1 MKILGIVIGVLVVVI
16 LAVVLVKLVDPIG
29 FQNFEA
35 KVGISNTT
43 ITDTSSTQATTIQ
56 TIITYNTNDMN
67 PPSTSEAPFL
77 VQTSSYV
84 YYGEQ
89 LVTVAGTPELT
100 GYWVEQNSMYAF
112 NKGTISFPVNEY
124 GYVQLFR
131 RMSSGDGAV
140 EYNEPLN

>member
-43 ITDTSSTQATTIQ
+43 VTDTSSTQATTIQ

-100 GYWVEQNSMYAF
+100 GYWVEHIVMKYYKHFQQGLGNP
-112 NKGTISFPVNEY
+112 PVNSLVAKTSL
-124 GYVQLFR
+124 GVII
-131 RMSSGDGAV
+131 
-140 EYNEPLN
+140 PHLNARIRL